1 MLGNCCKSDAK
12 SHSSLKLR
20 TNFRN
25 RESTCTKVVGEG
37 RSKKGELTLSSVT
50 SEAVPPPQD
59 SCWCCLPL
67 VPPPSCFELSS
78 SEAVLGPAA
87 ALEPCIA
94 QRSAAFRNP
103 RSAFAFQWG
112 CLCVSSAA
120 KPHLSQQNRAQVF
133 QLHSCH
139 RCATFLHTW
148 VYWVLLLSL
157 IALRLL

>member
-12 SHSSLKLR
+12 SHSSLKLG

-25 RESTCTKVVGEG
+25 RESTCAKVVGEG

-103 RSAFAFQWG
+103 RSAFAFWG
-112 CLCVSSAA
+112 VVCVFLLQ
-120 KPHLSQQNRAQVF
+120 PNLIFLSRIE
-133 QLHSCH
+133 H
-139 RCATFLHTW
+139 RCFSCTLAIGVPRFYIHGCIG
-148 VYWVLLLSL
+148 S
-157 IALRLL
+157 RCFH